1 MDREVD
7 ALSTPANRI
16 IGDDTVETMPTA
28 MSLQTLHSL
37 PHGSPFQVKAEDVES
52 LNQSGGFAILREH
65 LAEYYNYEYDFIINI
80 ISDMDTNN
88 SSSFCEHHDDPS
100 LASQY
105 ILNRDILHALL
116 VPVIEL
122 FDKAESTACHYTRSM
137 NPADHEYAYTAS
149 ARAAYLWLQCFLDRE
164 RDWSYTR
171 GCPGCVVA
179 HTLESE
185 FTIRLLYAACLLS
198 DVHYPF
204 TLDGPTLPSFI
215 FYLSSL
221 KSALAADSL
230 WGEDYF
236 ELVAPKA
243 AMTRNGIEDL
253 IHQCL
258 ELDAIL
264 SAPTTPATDEAL
276 SAATSPRI
284 SPVLAPMGG
293 TPGMKV
299 KRSKMAKH
307 QMRLKLEEEKWVE
320 EMMKCMNSLQMA
332 SLDAAC
338 SESGEPTVL
347 NLDAITKSG
356 SVVNVNQIVP
366 ID

>member
-1 MDREVD
+1 
-7 ALSTPANRI
+7 
-16 IGDDTVETMPTA
+16 
-28 MSLQTLHSL
+28 
-37 PHGSPFQVKAEDVES
+37 
-52 LNQSGGFAILREH
+52 
-65 LAEYYNYEYDFIINI
+65 
-80 ISDMDTNN
+80 
-88 SSSFCEHHDDPS
+88 
-100 LASQY
+100 
-105 ILNRDILHALL
+105 

-122 FDKAESTACHYTRSM
+122 FDKAESTASHYTRSA
-137 NPADHEYAYTAS
+137 NPADHEFAYTAS

-221 KSALAADSL
+221 KAALAADPL
-230 WGEDYF
+230 WGEEYF

-258 ELDAIL
+258 ELDAVL
-264 SAPTTPATDEAL
+264 SAPATPATDEAL
-276 SAATSPRI
+276 SAATSPLV

-293 TPGMKV
+293 TPGMKI
-299 KRSKMAKH
+299 KRGKMAKQ
-307 QMRLKLEEEKWVE
+307 QMRMKLEEEKWIE
-320 EMMKCMNSLQMA
+320 EMMKCMNSLQLA
-332 SLDAAC
+332 SLEAAC
-338 SESGEPTVL
+338 SEADEPTVL
-347 NLDAITKSG
+347 SLDAMTMSG
-356 SVVNVNQIVP
+356 SVVGANTLVP
-366 ID
+366 VD